1 MHAIYLLCLLGCI
14 AGKWG
19 PFTWV
24 NTLLYQSV
32 YQSQSLGILIMH
44 YTQMHVTDKNV
55 KTEKI
60 SRPTLQENINEADFN
75 FLAAKHLYW

>member
-1 MHAIYLLCLLGCI
+1 MGPIYL
-14 AGKWG
+14 GKY
-19 PFTWV
+19 FS
-24 NTLLYQSV
+24 YESV